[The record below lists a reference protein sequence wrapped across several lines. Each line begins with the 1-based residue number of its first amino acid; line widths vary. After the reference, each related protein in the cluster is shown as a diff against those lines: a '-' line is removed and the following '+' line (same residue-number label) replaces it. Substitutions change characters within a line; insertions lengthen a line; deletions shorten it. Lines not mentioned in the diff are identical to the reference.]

1 VSHPVLSDEAL
12 SRALALRDLTDPA
25 QGPHALQLV
34 LLAAVAALALRWR
47 CAVLVERRSPLTST
61 ADNYDRLHYPAGGA
75 AREARHT
82 RYVAPGVLLRTQ
94 TSALVPPLLRRLAAA
109 PPRDVLL
116 ACPGLVYRR
125 DAIDRHHVGEP
136 HQVDLWRLRRGGPLG
151 PVELDEMIALVAAA
165 VAPGRPVRTAPAA
178 HPYTVG
184 GRQVDVAG
192 PRGWLEVGECGV
204 AHPDVLAE
212 AGLPADTSGL
222 AMGLGLDRLVMLA
235 KGLDD
240 IRLLR
245 DEDPRVAAQLLDLAP
260 YRPVSRHPPI
270 VRDLSVAVAADAG
283 EEELGDRV
291 REALGRTASDVEA
304 LEVRAETPLEALPA
318 AARARLGIRD
328 GQKNVLLR
336 LVLRAPART
345 LTAAEANRLRDD
357 VYAAVHEGS
366 AHEWACAG
374 RA

>member
-1 VSHPVLSDEAL
+1 
-12 SRALALRDLTDPA
+12 
-25 QGPHALQLV
+25 
-34 LLAAVAALALRWR
+34 
-47 CAVLVERRSPLTST
+47 
-61 ADNYDRLHYPAGGA
+61 
-75 AREARHT
+75 
-82 RYVAPGVLLRTQ
+82 
-94 TSALVPPLLRRLAAA
+94 
-109 PPRDVLL
+109 
-116 ACPGLVYRR
+116 
-125 DAIDRHHVGEP
+125 
-136 HQVDLWRLRRGGPLG
+136 
-151 PVELDEMIALVAAA
+151 
-165 VAPGRPVRTAPAA
+165 VRTAPAA